1 MRVFIAGASGAIG
14 RQLVPLLLA
23 EGAEVVAMTR
33 SEQKAQ
39 ALRRL
44 GAEATVADA
53 LDGPAVQAA
62 VRSASPEVV
71 VHELT
76 AIPARFD
83 PRRFEQ
89 EFETT
94 NRLRRDGTRNLANA
108 AVAAGARRFI
118 AQSIAQ
124 AYMPVGGWIKTE
136 ADPLYADA
144 PPVFRDIFDAVIDLE
159 TTVLETGGLESVV
172 LRYGNFYGPG
182 TRFAPDGSDADLVR
196 GGHFPL
202 AGEGS
207 AHWSFIHV
215 RDAAR
220 ATVQTVNSSQAG
232 IFNIVD
238 DDPAPIAEWLPV
250 YANALKAPSPARIG
264 PPRSDYGRFGM
275 LLQRGASN
283 AKAKDQLGWSP
294 TYRTWREGFEAEL
307 T

>member
-1 MRVFIAGASGAIG
+1 MRVFVAGASGAIG

-23 EGAEVVAMTR
+23 DGAEVIAMTR
-33 SEQKAQ
+33 SEQKAH
-39 ALRRL
+39 AIRRL
-44 GAEATVADA
+44 GAQATVADA
-53 LDGPAVQAA
+53 LDGAA
-62 VRSASPEVV
+62 VAAAVKSASPEIV

-76 AIPARFD
+76 AIPARVD
-83 PRRFEQ
+83 PRRFGE

-94 NRLRRDGTRNLANA
+94 NRLRRDGTRNLAHA
-108 AVAAGARRFI
+108 AAAGGARRLI

-136 ADPLYADA
+136 TDPLYADA

-159 TTVLETGGLESVV
+159 TTVLGASGLEAVV

-182 TRFAPDGSDADLVR
+182 TRFATDGSDADLVR
-196 GGHFPL
+196 AGHFPL

-220 ATVQTVNSSQAG
+220 ATVEAIKSSQDG
-232 IFNIVD
+232 VFNIVD
-238 DDPAPIAEWLPV
+238 DEPAPIAEWLPA
-250 YANALKAPSPARIG
+250 YANALNAPPPARIG
-264 PPRSDYGRFGM
+264 PPRGDYGRFGM

-294 TYRTWREGFEAEL
+294 THRTWREGFEAEL
-307 T
+307 S